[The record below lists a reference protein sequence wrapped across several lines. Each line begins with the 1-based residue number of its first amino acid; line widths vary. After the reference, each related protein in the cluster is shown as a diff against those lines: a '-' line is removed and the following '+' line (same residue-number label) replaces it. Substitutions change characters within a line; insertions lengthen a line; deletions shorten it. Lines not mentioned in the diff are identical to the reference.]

1 MNKPRSIAMAGG
13 RPTIYKPEN
22 AEIARHS
29 CMLGATNDTLAER
42 FAVCRRT
49 IDNWIA
55 TIPDFSDAVRQGRE
69 VADEAMVSALFTRAT
84 GMEQKMTKVFCHRG
98 QPVTADYTVHLP
110 PDVRACIFWL
120 RNRRPDQWREN
131 RPLVEEEEHDP
142 NWVSE
147 LEAASERVRLA
158 AVAERSRASADQ
170 SAGEGA
176 ERREADAPAL
186 PVPSEAEGSEAERAV
201 RSAAERL
208 HVHTVQS

>member
-1 MNKPRSIAMAGG
+1 MAGG
-13 RPTIYKPEN
+13 RPTVYKPDN
-22 AEIARHS
+22 AEIALKA
-29 CMLGATNDTLAER
+29 CILGATNETLAER
-42 FAVCRRT
+42 FKVSRRT
-49 IDNWIA
+49 IDSWIA
-55 TIPDFSDAVRQGRE
+55 TIPEFSDAVRQGRE
-69 VADEAMVSALFTRAT
+69 VADEAVVSALFARAT

-120 RNRRPDQWREN
+120 RNRRPEEWRES
-131 RPLVEEEEHDP
+131 RPLVEEEDVDP

-158 AVAERSRASADQ
+158 AVAEHAARCA
-170 SAGEGA
+170 A
-176 ERREADAPAL
+176 EAPAL

-208 HVHTVQS
+208 RVHL

>member
-1 MNKPRSIAMAGG
+1 MAGG
-13 RPTIYKPEN
+13 RPTTYKPEN
-22 AEIARHS
+22 AEIARQS

-55 TIPDFSDAVRQGRE
+55 TIPGFSDAVRQGRE
-69 VADEAMVSALFTRAT
+69 VADGSVVSALFARAT

-98 QPVTADYTVHLP
+98 QPVTANYTVQLP

-120 RNRRPDQWREN
+120 RNRRPGQWREN
-131 RPLVEEEEHDP
+131 RLLVEEENDP

-158 AVAERSRASADQ
+158 AVAERAARSA
-170 SAGEGA
+170 AEG
-176 ERREADAPAL
+176 PAL
-186 PVPSEAEGSEAERAV
+186 SEAERAV

-208 HVHTVQS
+208 QVHS